1 MVDLDKLRGTAE
13 GFSKSQKGTR
23 AALAAIAA
31 TVTLSGNLNAQTVEH
46 SQDETPNGTETKVQN
61 SDRQNTSENKT
72 ADFAAEA
79 AQMGI
84 KIDTAAVAK
93 PQEDIS
99 HSKDTAVVQDVYK
112 NGNIKESTTVHAAH
126 TVNTSTGTPYVSNE
140 ITSIDESFS
149 RKGIKTASQEK
160 RETSFERFDPS
171 LGKLTKEKE
180 IETTREYDRKGRER
194 SVEYSMEKNNRQ
206 SSGALDKSYGY
217 DAEKSWG
224 SSSTEISKY
233 DKKGRETQKEL
244 HSQNYGTTASKTDTQ
259 YKAYRG
265 KDLNGANGVGQ
276 KEYTEVYGHKDRNG
290 TTIEVKNEKFNRKG
304 QLKKFI
310 YGKVTGNG
318 DEIYRSIKNKKKKSQ
333 TIEISASKEG
343 NISGTKIT
351 AKTNGEEKRTQLSN
365 RALVRHLKKLRNGI
379 NSKLEK
385 ASGFENIKDY
395 GNAIPEIDNQA
406 HLPLNKIFE
415 KNPNQQAFETEKE
428 KAAASTQQEIDKA
441 RQITA
446 ADIVKQTLAAK
457 QAAK

>member
-126 TVNTSTGTPYVSNE
+126 TVNTSTSTPYVSNE

-194 SVEYSMEKNNRQ
+194 SVEYSMEK
-206 SSGALDKSYGY
+206 
-217 DAEKSWG
+217 
-224 SSSTEISKY
+224 
-233 DKKGRETQKEL
+233 
-244 HSQNYGTTASKTDTQ
+244 TT
-259 YKAYRG
+259 G
-265 KDLNGANGVGQ
+265 
-276 KEYTEVYGHKDRNG
+276 
-290 TTIEVKNEKFNRKG
+290 
-304 QLKKFI
+304 
-310 YGKVTGNG
+310 
-318 DEIYRSIKNKKKKSQ
+318 
-333 TIEISASKEG
+333 
-343 NISGTKIT
+343 
-351 AKTNGEEKRTQLSN
+351 
-365 RALVRHLKKLRNGI
+365 
-379 NSKLEK
+379 
-385 ASGFENIKDY
+385 
-395 GNAIPEIDNQA
+395 
-406 HLPLNKIFE
+406 
-415 KNPNQQAFETEKE
+415 
-428 KAAASTQQEIDKA
+428 KAAALWIKATVTTLKKAGEVHQPKSANTTKKDEKPKKNCTVRITERQPAKQILNIKPIAERISTAQTASDKKNIQRFTGTKTEMA
-441 RQITA
+441 RQ
-446 ADIVKQTLAAK
+446 LR
-457 QAAK
+457 